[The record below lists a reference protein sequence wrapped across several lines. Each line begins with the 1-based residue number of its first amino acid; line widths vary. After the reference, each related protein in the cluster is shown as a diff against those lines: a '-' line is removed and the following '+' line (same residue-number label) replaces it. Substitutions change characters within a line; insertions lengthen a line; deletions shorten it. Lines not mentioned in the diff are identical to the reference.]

1 MTFVRL
7 TIAILFVTSC
17 AGLGVESEFLAGRQA
32 LLRGEPDNALSYFDR
47 VAQSDPGFIAGAV
60 SPRRSVWTYVGRAH
74 YNSGR
79 YAQGQAA
86 FEKALGRMNDDYI
99 AKLYLGLTRL
109 RPSAPPTPSKAFSL
123 QEVTYALREGIEP
136 KRVATLARERGVAF
150 DLTQETETQ
159 LQTVGADSLLLNELK
174 KIRTENTKQNQT
186 SETQKAQAVKELT
199 DALTGLR
206 EWLDYTVRYTS
217 QGKFWDPSQQIRN
230 QIQLCLKLLAARPPN
245 WDALI
250 SNAESVGSLFED
262 ESDRARR
269 DESAERS
276 REIRR

>member
-1 MTFVRL
+1 MTFLRL
-7 TIAILFVTSC
+7 TIAILFVASC

-47 VAQSDPGFIAGAV
+47 VAQSDPGFIAGSV

-109 RPSAPPTPSKAFSL
+109 RPPAPPTPSKAFSL

-150 DLTQETETQ
+150 DLTQETEAQ
-159 LQTVGADSLLLNELK
+159 LRTVGADSLLLNELK
-174 KIRTENTKQNQT
+174 KIRTENAKQNQT
-186 SETQKAQAVKELT
+186 SDTQRAQAVKDLT
-199 DALTGLR
+199 DAVTGLR
-206 EWLDYTVRYTS
+206 EWLDYTILYTS

-230 QIQLCLKLLAARPPN
+230 QIQLCLKLLAARPAN
-245 WDALI
+245 WDGLI
-250 SNAESVGSLFED
+250 SNAESIGSLFED

-269 DESAERS
+269 DESAERN